1 MADLFPSL
9 VGGSLGLAL
18 GVLFGFSRFGDHL
31 SAYIKKLEEAAKQP
45 LSADW
50 TALVAGAKALE
61 QEGRSLLG
69 IARKVV
75 GK

>member
-9 VGGSLGLAL
+9 FGGSLGLLL
-18 GVLFGFSRFGDHL
+18 GLLFGFSRFSDHL
-31 SAYIKKLEEAAKQP
+31 AAFIKKMEEAARQP

-50 TALVAGAKALE
+50 TALVAEAKALE
-61 QEGRSLLG
+61 QEGRTLVG
-69 IARKVV
+69 VARKVV